1 MDPVTVKLCEAA
13 RNLDESVLWLDV
25 AMNEAS
31 AAMDALAAV
40 LRQNEDLLS
49 DFHQ

>member
-1 MDPVTVKLCEAA
+1 MDPVTVKLCEVA
-13 RNLDESVLWLDV
+13 RNLDEAVLWLDV
-25 AMNEAS
+25 AMQES
-31 AAMDALAAV
+31 GAAMETLAAV